1 MDFIEKHIIHRFG
14 IPEIIATDKSLSFL
28 GSMVQDLFDIY
39 NNQFTSSTPY
49 FAQVNGQAEASNK
62 VIIGIIEKMIEK
74 YPQQWHNLLSKE
86 LWAYRNSKRTSTG
99 VTPYMLTYG
108 HDTVLPMEMTVKS
121 ARVAF
126 QNELTLAEYTQAM
139 LTELEDLN
147 EVRLSALD
155 HVIAQK
161 KKVMR
166 AYNKKVKAK
175 SLLEGDMVWKVK
187 LPLRT
192 RDREFGKWTPKWE
205 GPFLVERILGK

>member
-14 IPEIIATDKSLSFL
+14 IPKTITIDKSLSFL
-28 GSMVQDLFDIY
+28 GSTVQDLFDIY
-39 NNQFTSSTPY
+39 NIQFTSSTPY
-49 FAQVNGQAEASNK
+49 FAQANGQAEASNK
-62 VIIGIIEKMIEK
+62 VIISIIEKMIEK
-74 YPQQWHNLLSKE
+74 YRRQWHNILSE
-86 LWAYRNSKRTSTG
+86 ALWAYRNSKRTSTR

-108 HDTVLPMEMTVKS
+108 HDAVLLMEMTVKS

-126 QNELTLAEYTQAM
+126 QNELTPTEYTQAM
-139 LTELEDLN
+139 LAKLEDLD

-175 SLLEGDMVWKVK
+175 SFLEIDMVWKVK
-187 LPLRT
+187 LPLGT
-192 RDREFGKWTPKWE
+192 RIESLASGLQNGKDLSWLK
-205 GPFLVERILGK
+205 GF